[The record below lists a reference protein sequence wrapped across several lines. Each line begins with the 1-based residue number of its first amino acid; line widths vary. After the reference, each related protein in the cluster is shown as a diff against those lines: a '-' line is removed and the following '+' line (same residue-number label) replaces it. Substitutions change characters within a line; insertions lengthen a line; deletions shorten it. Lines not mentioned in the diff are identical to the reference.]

1 MLDESSKF
9 QVPESLMARLIGRMR
24 FRKLTGSRAKRRRH
38 VAQPPRPGATIKS
51 TKHNAKR
58 VDLPAPPAQDAR
70 RGPRMTGS
78 GMTLE
83 RVVEKAR
90 ALDDEVRKEELRV
103 GDRLLVTTVN
113 SRYTIWVLGDGHYWI
128 WGGWFDRQK
137 ISPQRVSINGCTWG
151 GSAIKRDIVAAPGLR
166 MEFGNSVLTTRIQA
180 VQVIRARARARAEF
194 N

>member
-1 MLDESSKF
+1 MS
-9 QVPESLMARLIGRMR
+9 
-24 FRKLTGSRAKRRRH
+24 
-38 VAQPPRPGATIKS
+38 
-51 TKHNAKR
+51 
-58 VDLPAPPAQDAR
+58 
-70 RGPRMTGS
+70 GS

-90 ALDDEVRKEELRV
+90 ALDDEVRKEELHV
-103 GDRLLVTTVN
+103 GDRLLVTTMN

-137 ISPQRVSINGCTWG
+137 ISPQRVGINGCTWG

-180 VQVIRARARARAEF
+180 VKVIRARARARAEF

>member
-24 FRKLTGSRAKRRRH
+24 FRKLAGSRPKRRRH
-38 VAQPPRPGATIKS
+38 VPPPLSAGGIKP
-51 TKHNAKR
+51 TKHHAKR

-70 RGPRMTGS
+70 RGPTVTGS

-103 GDRLLVTTVN
+103 GDRLLVTTMN

-166 MEFGNSVLTTRIQA
+166 MEFGNSVLTTRIRA